1 MLKNLYLIGCHVT
14 LPATVS
20 RSDAA
25 RGRRGVLLRTG
36 GPAAVHL
43 HVNELRANL

>member
-1 MLKNLYLIGCHVT
+1 MFKNLYRIDCHVT

-25 RGRRGVLLRTG
+25 RGGIGVHLRTG